1 MSQFEIYRC
10 FNHGINAMLKV
21 LSKGRDD
28 EKGMMLQRRGL
39 DGWNTQG
46 NNKKY
51 QNLKQI
57 KFTQYIGSL

>member
-1 MSQFEIYRC
+1 
-10 FNHGINAMLKV
+10 MLKV

-28 EKGMMLQRRGL
+28 EKGTMLQRRGL

-57 KFTQYIGSL
+57 KFTQYIGSLYDWLTISYTSMLISGK

>member
-1 MSQFEIYRC
+1 
-10 FNHGINAMLKV
+10 MLKV